1 MACQSLMTKPSK
13 PIRSLRTPLII
24 SALACIFTGPWS
36 SPRMS
41 SEEYEGMTVPTP
53 RFTDSANG
61 ERCTASSSSRLTLVM
76 PWSVVYEPVVAE
88 PYSVP
93 PSPTKCLALPST
105 LSLRCRS
112 LPEGLPCMP
121 WMTVSMAST
130 RAGSSPK
137 AS

>member
-1 MACQSLMTKPSK
+1 M
-13 PIRSLRTPLII
+13 I
-24 SALACIFTGPWS
+24 
-36 SPRMS
+36 
-41 SEEYEGMTVPTP
+41 VPTP

-61 ERCTASSSSRLTLVM
+61 GRWTASSSWRVTLVT
-76 PWSVVYEPVVAE
+76 PWSIVYEPVVDE

-105 LSLRCRS
+105 LSLRWRS
-112 LPEGLPCMP
+112 LPDGLPCMP

-130 RAGSSPK
+130 SAGSSPN